1 MAISS
6 NISRLLQY
14 RQILINLNE
23 LGFETVFSYSLG
35 KEAGVS
41 AEQVRKDF
49 SQFGIKGNKKGGYNI
64 NELLFTINGIFR
76 KDELQKVILVGLG
89 NIGNAMIQ
97 YKGFR
102 KNMIQIVAAFDIDP
116 AKYKRKYELPVYP
129 LESLQEVVNDL
140 GVRTAILAVPER
152 EAQQV
157 TTQLVQTGITG
168 ILNFTPAVL
177 KVPQHVMVSNIRIGN
192 ALETLI
198 YQSCFRDGGELK
210 Y

>member
-1 MAISS
+1 MSTDN
-6 NISRLLQY
+6 NINRLLQY
-14 RQILINLNE
+14 RQVLIHLNE

-49 SQFGIKGNKKGGYNI
+49 SQFGIKGKKKGGYNI
-64 NELLFTINGIFR
+64 NELIFTINEIFR
-76 KDELQKVILVGLG
+76 KDEMQKVILAGLG

-116 AKYKRKYELPVYP
+116 AKYKHKYDIPVYP
-129 LESLQEVVNDL
+129 LESLQEVVNEI
-140 GVRTAILAVPER
+140 GVKIAILAVPER

-157 TTQLVQTGITG
+157 TTLLVQTGIIG
-168 ILNFTPAVL
+168 ILNFTPAILKAPSHVL
-177 KVPQHVMVSNIRIGN
+177 IRNIRISN
-192 ALETLI
+192 ELETLI
-198 YQSCFRDGGELK
+198 YHTCFREEGE
-210 Y
+210 

>member
-1 MAISS
+1 MSISN

-14 RQILINLNE
+14 RQVLINLSE

-41 AEQVRKDF
+41 AEKVRKDF

-89 NIGNAMIQ
+89 NIGNAMLQ
-97 YKGFR
+97 YKAFR

-116 AKYKRKYELPVYP
+116 AKYKKKYELPVYP
-129 LESLQEVVNDL
+129 LENLQEVSGNL
-140 GVRTAILAVPER
+140 NVRTAILAIPER

-157 TTQLVQTGITG
+157 TIQLVQAGITG

-177 KVPQHVMVSNIRIGN
+177 KVPQNVMVSNIRIGN
-192 ALETLI
+192 ELEKLI
-198 YQSCFRDGGELK
+198 YHSYFREKGDLK

>member
-1 MAISS
+1 MSTGN

-14 RQILINLNE
+14 RQVLINLNE

-41 AEQVRKDF
+41 AEQIRKDF
-49 SQFGIKGNKKGGYNI
+49 SQFGIKGNRKGGYNI

-76 KDELQKVILVGLG
+76 KDEMQKVILIGLG

-129 LESLQEVVNDL
+129 LESMQEVVSDL
-140 GVRTAILAVPER
+140 NVRTAILAIPER

-157 TTQLVQTGITG
+157 ATLLVQNGIIG
-168 ILNFTPAVL
+168 ILNFTTAVL

-198 YQSCFRDGGELK
+198 YHTCFRDAGK
-210 Y
+210 INF

>member
-1 MAISS
+1 MSTGS

-14 RQILINLNE
+14 RQVLINLNE

-49 SQFGIKGNKKGGYNI
+49 SQFGIKGKKKGGYNI
-64 NELLFTINGIFR
+64 NELIFTINEIFR
-76 KDELQKVILVGLG
+76 KDEIQKVILVGLG

-116 AKYKRKYELPVYP
+116 AKYKRKYEIPVYP
-129 LESLQEVVNDL
+129 LESLQDVVDEM
-140 GVRTAILAVPER
+140 GIKIAILAVPER

-157 TTQLVQTGITG
+157 VTLLVQTGIIG

-177 KVPQHVMVSNIRIGN
+177 KVPSHVMTSNIRIGN

-198 YQSCFRDGGELK
+198 YHTCFRDIRK
-210 Y
+210 INY